1 MMNILEILKEGCT
14 VKEGGMLVPK
24 SFANSV
30 SPSMV
35 GGANIF
41 SSRIPKEDPLE
52 ERLHEMLRFNMEKF
66 NDQPIDTIADSRRVR
81 ELLSVHDIGQRLFA
95 KYVLGLS
102 QGTVSE
108 LLSKPKSW
116 DKLTEK
122 GRDSYRKMHAWVW
135 DDQAILLL
143 KTLIPRKGELLKT
156 SASAARLEQEDR
168 SEDRLNKILS
178 EVNKS
183 PDIHQKS
190 ILEHPAL
197 NPGLLLPGFPGQAP
211 EDIKQALSLYQAE
224 LSRQQQQAA

>member
-1 MMNILEILKEGCT
+1 MPGC
-14 VKEGGMLVPK
+14 GMIRP
-24 SFANSV
+24 SFYS
-30 SPSMV
+30 
-35 GGANIF
+35 
-41 SSRIPKEDPLE
+41 
-52 ERLHEMLRFNMEKF
+52 
-66 NDQPIDTIADSRRVR
+66 
-81 ELLSVHDIGQRLFA
+81 
-95 KYVLGLS
+95 
-102 QGTVSE
+102 
-108 LLSKPKSW
+108 
-116 DKLTEK
+116 
-122 GRDSYRKMHAWVW
+122 
-135 DDQAILLL
+135 

-224 LSRQQQQAA
+224 LSRQQQQAARQLDTKLDQDKSWDNSKEEKENQDGKPSPGATTPDHLKSPQNNPFTNLLQVYLSVYLSICLFIYLSVYCSIHTYLTLCISVIVLFII